1 MKTLVYFSA
10 AARRYAV
17 PVEATVAVRS
27 AAALVPLPSATD
39 GVIGMLPEDPPLSVL
54 DVLGSDGRQI
64 LVLESRG
71 VRFGLLVEHVAGLRR
86 VDETTIGAGPP
97 GLDRGLITGVIND
110 GAGVIMIADP
120 AGLAVAL

>member
-27 AAALVPLPSATD
+27 PAALVPLPSATD
-39 GVIGMLPEDPPLSVL
+39 GVIGMLAEDPPLSVL

-64 LVLESRG
+64 LVLEWRG
-71 VRFGLLVEHVAGLRR
+71 VRFGLLVDHVAGLRR
-86 VDETTIGAGPP
+86 VDETTIGVGPA
-97 GLDRGLITGVIND
+97 GLDRGLISGVIND
-110 GAGVIMIADP
+110 DAGLIMIADP